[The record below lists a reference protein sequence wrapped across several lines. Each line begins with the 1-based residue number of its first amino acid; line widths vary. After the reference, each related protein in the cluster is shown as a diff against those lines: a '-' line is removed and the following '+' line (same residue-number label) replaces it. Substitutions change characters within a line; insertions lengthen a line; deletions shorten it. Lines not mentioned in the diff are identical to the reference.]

1 MSQENE
7 RWENCPEISCHSN
20 DRKRVFGH
28 CVNPQTTHPWHSV
41 PPKPAPSAAVTADKG
56 LERLIKF
63 LNICDECD
71 EPAMNCFCDAHY
83 ARAAQPDAQFDE
95 DKFLLQIT
103 NDISYEKRFN
113 KGPIWLA
120 LTIMQRVAALLGKEP
135 R

>member
-71 EPAMNCFCDAHY
+71 EPATNCFCDA
-83 ARAAQPDAQFDE
+83 ALRPRAGEGAEMNFE
-95 DKFLLQIT
+95 MT
-103 NDISYEKRFN
+103 
-113 KGPIWLA
+113 PIVLA
-120 LTIMQRVAALLGKEP
+120 LCAIIGIGFIVVALIHC
-135 R
+135 